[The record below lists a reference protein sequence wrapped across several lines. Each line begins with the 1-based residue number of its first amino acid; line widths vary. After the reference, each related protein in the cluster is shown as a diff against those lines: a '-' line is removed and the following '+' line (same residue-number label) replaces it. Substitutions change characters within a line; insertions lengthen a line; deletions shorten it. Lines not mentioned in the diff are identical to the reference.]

1 MKEIESWRNGEWI
14 PNSRIGT
21 NLWDAHYFFGWAVF
35 DAFRTYNHKPHL
47 LKEHI
52 DRLYRSA
59 FLAEISFDMP
69 KKTMIDHVHEVI
81 DHNKEFFP
89 KEEEYR
95 FMIFI
100 SPGYFRIYDDMG
112 DPGPIITINATT
124 TSRYAKYIAPHL
136 DSGVTSLISSQRQIP
151 SRFFDPKIKSCSRLH
166 YGIADAEAATYG
178 KDVHPILLDEHGY
191 ITESSGSNVGF
202 VKDGQV
208 CLPKGGDM
216 LTGCTMEFIEKE
228 CIDSEILRENWEV
241 YDIINADGIFFSS
254 TFSGITPSY
263 EIIYRNK
270 RQKLQGGK
278 PLIEKMIK
286 NFSSHVGVDVNKQW
300 KDWYAKVL

>member
-35 DAFRTYNHKPHL
+35 DAFRTYNHTPHV

-69 KKTMIDHVHEVI
+69 KQTMIDLVHEVI

-89 KEEEYR
+89 KGEEYR

-191 ITESSGSNVGF
+191 VTESSGSNVGF
-202 VKDGQV
+202 VKDGRV
-208 CLPKGGDM
+208 CLPKGGNM
-216 LTGCTMEFIEKE
+216 LSGCTMEFIEQE
-228 CIDSEILRENWEV
+228 CINDEIIKDNWEV

-278 PLIEKMIK
+278 PLIEKMIE
-286 NFSSHVGVDVNKQW
+286 NFSRHVGVDVNKQW
-300 KDWYAKVL
+300 KDWYEKML